1 MSIII
6 FISILFFCN
15 TSTED
20 PTFLYRNFTFGQTS
34 TFQFIRGYKTF
45 ILKGSINQQKEIS
58 FSIRCKPL
66 IYQIKY
72 LFTNMDY
79 NTEDEMISLNY
90 QFPNLERRQGY
101 YLDEYIFKA
110 KTEGEYQN
118 FYLGISLSEILD
130 YSTDITVNS
139 SFPSSLDTLNKI
151 NFAIL
156 SLLFIIF
163 CILICVLECR
173 NEREGLGGLLFCLL
187 CCCCLG
193 DFR

>member
-90 QFPNLERRQGY
+90 TFPNLERRQGY
-101 YLDEYIFKA
+101 YLDEYIFTA

-139 SFPSSLDTLNKI
+139 SFPFFLDI
-151 NFAIL
+151 
-156 SLLFIIF
+156 FIIIIIAIISLYVIIT
-163 CILICVLECR
+163 CIVICVRGRSDEEC
-173 NEREGLGGLLFCLL
+173 LIASLFCFVI
-187 CCCCLG
+187 CCIG
-193 DFR
+193 GNT

>member
-20 PTFLYRNFTFGQTS
+20 PTFLHRNFIFGQTS

-90 QFPNLERRQGY
+90 TFPNLERRQGY
-101 YLDEYIFKA
+101 YLDEYIFTA

-139 SFPSSLDTLNKI
+139 SFPSSFSTLYTVLI
-151 NFAIL
+151 VIG
-156 SLLFIIF
+156 SLCL
-163 CILICVLECR
+163 ILICIGICKATGGSAC
-173 NEREGLGGLLFCLL
+173 EGILAALVCLA
-187 CCCCLG
+187 CCCNK
-193 DFR
+193 